1 MSRVQKAPTKIVVIL
16 FRDPKAW
23 AAWLQKNHDKSGGVW
38 LRIAKKGAKIRS
50 ISYDDALEGALSYG
64 WIDAQKKSYD
74 QEAWLQRFSP
84 RGPRSIWSKINR
96 KKAQALIEDGQMKPA
111 GMRAVERARENG
123 QWERAYDG
131 QRGIEV
137 PPDLQK
143 EFKAHPAAKTF
154 FQGLNSVNRYAIL
167 HRIQMA
173 KKPETRARRIRQFVE
188 MLDRQ
193 EKIYP

>member
-1 MSRVQKAPTKIVVIL
+1 MSRVQKAPTKTVVIL
-16 FRDPKAW
+16 FRDSKAW
-23 AAWLQKNHDKSGGVW
+23 GAWLLKNHDKSGGVW
-38 LRIAKKGAKIRS
+38 LRISKKGAKIRS

-74 QEAWLQRFSP
+74 QETWLQRFSP
-84 RGPRSIWSKINR
+84 RRPRSIWSKINR
-96 KKAQALIEDGQMKPA
+96 KKAQALIEDGRMKPA

-123 QWERAYDG
+123 EWVTAYDG

-143 EFKAHPAAKTF
+143 ELKAHPAAKTF

-188 MLDRQ
+188 MLERQ

>member
-1 MSRVQKAPTKIVVIL
+1 MSKVQKAPTKIAVIL
-16 FRDPKAW
+16 FRDAKAW
-23 AAWLQKNHDKSGGVW
+23 AAWLLKNHDKSGGAW
-38 LRIAKKGAKIRS
+38 LRIAKKGAKFQS

-74 QEAWLQRFSP
+74 QDSWLQKFTP
-84 RGPRSIWSKINR
+84 RGLRSIWSKINR
-96 KKAQALIEDGQMKPA
+96 KKAQTLIEDGQMKPC

-123 QWERAYDG
+123 QWQTAYDG

-143 EFKAHPAAKTF
+143 ELKARPAAKNF
-154 FQGLNSVNRYAIL
+154 FHELNSVNRYAIL

-188 MLDRQ
+188 MLERH